1 MNLLLLAMFKT
12 NQPKETMNKEYLCE
26 DHIKELNFVSSD
38 TKIIKVEDR
47 KCDECNIDDMM
58 ESFNFED

>member
-1 MNLLLLAMFKT
+1 MFKT

-47 KCDECNIDDMM
+47 KCDECNIDDMI